1 MMGSNGY
8 TLTVLEHT
16 HKPRAMEKVTPHFTV
31 RRGVTLSVG
40 SENITTT
47 ALTTQTHR
55 KEEVTVRY
63 PSPQISGVI
72 II

>member
-16 HKPRAMEKVTPHFTV
+16 HKHRAMEKFTPHFTV
-31 RRGVTLSVG
+31 RNGVTLSVG
-40 SENITTT
+40 SYNKTTS

-55 KEEVTVRY
+55 QEGVTVRY
-63 PSPQISGVI
+63 PSPQISGVVTF
-72 II
+72 